1 MGKNILVI
9 KSSPRGANSVSNQL
23 TDALTEKLKGE
34 YPDANFT
41 SRDISTGL
49 PFVTEKLIQAFYSDP
64 ATHTEDFKQE
74 VAISDELVNELLAN
88 EIIVIGL
95 PLYNFTVPAALKA
108 YIDLIVRAG
117 ITFKFNG
124 PGQYEGLVHGKK
136 VYLVLA
142 TGGAPIGSPYDNAS
156 AYLKNIL
163 GFLGI
168 TDVTVLGASG
178 TNIPEV
184 VENAIKEAK
193 EEIAEL
199 VLA

>member
-1 MGKNILVI
+1 
-9 KSSPRGANSVSNQL
+9 
-23 TDALTEKLKGE
+23 
-34 YPDANFT
+34 
-41 SRDISTGL
+41 
-49 PFVTEKLIQAFYSDP
+49 
-64 ATHTEDFKQE
+64 
-74 VAISDELVNELLAN
+74 
-88 EIIVIGL
+88 
-95 PLYNFTVPAALKA
+95 
-108 YIDLIVRAG
+108 
-117 ITFKFNG
+117 
-124 PGQYEGLVHGKK
+124 EGLVHGKK

-156 AYLKNIL
+156 TYLKNIL